1 VWAVLLRIWRVAPR
15 SEQVQEQQA
24 LQPLRVQV
32 LGAEP
37 EPELEEPGLEEP
49 GQLQVLTAE
58 SGLALAQE

>member
-1 VWAVLLRIWRVAPR
+1 M
-15 SEQVQEQQA
+15 QEQQA

-32 LGAEP
+32 LGAEPEP